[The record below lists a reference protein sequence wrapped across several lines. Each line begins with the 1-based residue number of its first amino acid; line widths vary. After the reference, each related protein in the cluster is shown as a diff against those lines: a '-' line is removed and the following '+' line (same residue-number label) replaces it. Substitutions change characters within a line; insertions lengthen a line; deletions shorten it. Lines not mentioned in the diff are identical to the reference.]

1 MNRLLQRQLRRTLG
15 VADAQTLAAWLG
27 RVSLTDGDA
36 DEDARAREQ
45 LAALFARIEE
55 TYDQHER
62 DIDLRTRSLELS
74 SAELN
79 QANRRL
85 RQDLAERDQTL
96 ASLRGILS
104 HLQEGEAERWA
115 ADAAQMDVHG
125 LMRSIGALVSS
136 HEQARRE
143 LALQK
148 FALDQ
153 HAIVSITD
161 ADGVIVYANDRFCEI
176 SGFPREEL
184 LGRTHRIVKSRVHPR
199 SFYEDLWSTIVAGR
213 VWQGEVCNRAKGGSH
228 YWVDATIVPS
238 GGDRGRPRQ
247 YISIRTD
254 ITARKLA
261 EEQLRFA
268 KDAAESA
275 NRAKSEFLAN
285 MSHEI
290 RTPMNGILGMTDLAL
305 ATPLDTEQRDYLT
318 MARHS
323 AEALLDILNDILDFS
338 KIEAGKLR
346 VENVAYDLHDM
357 LRTTVRTLALRAD
370 PERVAVTVR
379 IDETVPQV
387 VVGDPGR
394 LRQVVVNLVGNAIK
408 FTQRGAVT
416 LDANAVAE
424 GDGWRV
430 NVTVSDTGIGI
441 REDKVDTIFDA
452 FAQADSST
460 TRRYGGTGLG
470 LSICKQLTT
479 LLGGTIGVVS
489 EVGKGSRFSFDVR
502 VRRPQPGEVPAPSAR
517 VAPVVVQP
525 PSRALRILLV
535 EDNLVNQR
543 LAIALLARGGHEVV
557 LARDGLEAVEAA
569 SRGDIDVILMDMQ
582 MPVLGGVEA
591 TERIRAEERREGRRR
606 VPILALSAAAM
617 QADREAGLAAGM
629 DDYLTKPIRAA
640 ELDACLLRYG
650 QR

>member
-36 DEDARAREQ
+36 DEDARAREH

-424 GDGWRV
+424 ADGWRV